1 VTRVT
6 VGRVPDPAAADERST
21 AASLEEALI
30 GGPRGLT
37 ADEVA
42 ARVGVPPERVL
53 AYRRMFGLPT
63 AEHDAPVFAE
73 ADARAGEVLAALS
86 RDEGIEPAILGELVR
101 SLGHTMDRLVLWQV
115 EALVEDLIERYEL
128 DHASA
133 RLLILDRLEG
143 LVPHL
148 DALLTYAYHRQLA
161 AVAARWEAELAEVHS
176 RDTSGGELPLQRA
189 VGFAD
194 MVSFTRRTAGLG
206 ATDLSAFVERFEAA
220 ARDVVAAAGGRVV
233 KTIGDAV
240 LFVADDPGTGALVAL
255 GLADEFGGS
264 VSSELAGEAR
274 GVTPVRVSLVWGR
287 VLSRF
292 GDVFGV
298 PVTLAARLT
307 DLAAPSTV
315 WTDVETAEA
324 LAEDERFT
332 AEPLAPREIEGL
344 GRIEPFVLR
353 RA

>member
-1 VTRVT
+1 MV
-6 VGRVPDPAAADERST
+6 AI
-21 AASLEEALI
+21 EEALI
-30 GGPRGLT
+30 GGQRALT
-37 ADEVA
+37 ADEVG
-42 ARVGVPPERVL
+42 ARIGVPVDRVL
-53 AYRRMFGLPT
+53 AYRRMFGLP
-63 AEHDAPVFAE
+63 AADHDAPVFTE
-73 ADARAGEVLAALS
+73 ADARAGELITSLAD
-86 RDEGIEPAILGELVR
+86 DEGIAPAVLGELIR
-101 SLGHTMDRLVLWQV
+101 SLGHTMDRLVLWQA
-115 EALVEDLIERYEL
+115 EALVEDLADRYAL
-128 DHASA
+128 DHPSA
-133 RLLILDRLEG
+133 RLLVLDRLAG
-143 LVPHL
+143 LAPRL

-161 AVAARWEAELAEVHS
+161 ALAGRWDTELASLHS
-176 RDTSGGELPLQRA
+176 RGAPGGGLPLARA

-240 LFVADDPGTGALVAL
+240 LFVADDPATGALVAL

-264 VSSELAGEAR
+264 AAAELAGDTR

-307 DLAAPSTV
+307 DMAEPSTV
-315 WTDVETAEA
+315 WTDAETA
-324 LAEDERFT
+324 RV
-332 AEPLAPREIEGL
+332 LAPDGRFVTRALPSRDAEGL
-344 GRIEPFVLR
+344 GVVEPYQLR

>member
-1 VTRVT
+1 MPDP
-6 VGRVPDPAAADERST
+6 VPDDDRPTVVAI
-21 AASLEEALI
+21 EETLI
-30 GGPRGLT
+30 GGARTLT
-37 ADEVA
+37 ADELG
-42 ARVGVPPERVL
+42 ARLGVPAARVL
-53 AYRRMFGLPT
+53 AYRRMFGLPG
-63 AEHDAPVFAE
+63 AEHDAPVFTE
-73 ADARAGEVLAALS
+73 ADARAGEVFTALA
-86 RDEGIEPAILGELVR
+86 REQGIEPAVLGELVR
-101 SLGHTMDRLVLWQV
+101 SLGHTMDRLVLWQA
-115 EALVEDLIERYEL
+115 EALVEDLADRYTL
-128 DHASA
+128 DHPSA
-133 RLLILDRLEG
+133 RLLVLDRLAG
-143 LVPHL
+143 LTPQL

-161 AVAARWEAELAEVHS
+161 ALAGRWDAELAALRS
-176 RDTSGGELPLQRA
+176 RGAEGGLPLQRA

-264 VSSELAGEAR
+264 VAAELAGDAR

-307 DLAAPSTV
+307 AMAEPSTV
-315 WTDVETAEA
+315 WTDAETAGV
-324 LAEDERFT
+324 LASDERFVT
-332 AEPLAPREIEGL
+332 RALPARDAEGL
-344 GRIEPFVLR
+344 GPVEPFELR

>member
-1 VTRVT
+1 MPHPA
-6 VGRVPDPAAADERST
+6 PDDDRST
-21 AASLEEALI
+21 LVSIEATLI
-30 GGPRGLT
+30 GGPRSLT
-37 ADEVA
+37 ADQIA
-42 ARVGVPPERVL
+42 ARVGVTAERVL

-63 AEHDAPVFAE
+63 AEHDAPVFTE
-73 ADARAGEVLAALS
+73 ADARAGEVIATLS
-86 RDEGIEPAILGELVR
+86 REQGIEPAILGELVR
-101 SLGHTMDRLVLWQV
+101 ALGHTMDRLVLWQV
-115 EALVEDLIERYEL
+115 EALVEDLADRYAL
-128 DHASA
+128 DHPSA
-133 RLLILDRLEG
+133 RLLVLDRLPG
-143 LVPHL
+143 LAPHL

-161 AVAARWEAELAEVHS
+161 AVAGRWDAELAALHS
-176 RDTSGGELPLQRA
+176 RGSEGELPLLRA

-206 ATDLSAFVERFEAA
+206 PTDLSAFVERFEAA

-240 LFVADDPGTGALVAL
+240 LFIADDPGTGALVAL

-264 VSSELAGEAR
+264 VSSELAGDAR

-315 WTDVETAEA
+315 WTDVETAEV
-324 LAEDERFT
+324 LATDPRFT
-332 AEPLAPREIEGL
+332 SEALAPREVEGL
-344 GRIEPFVLR
+344 GRVEPFVLR